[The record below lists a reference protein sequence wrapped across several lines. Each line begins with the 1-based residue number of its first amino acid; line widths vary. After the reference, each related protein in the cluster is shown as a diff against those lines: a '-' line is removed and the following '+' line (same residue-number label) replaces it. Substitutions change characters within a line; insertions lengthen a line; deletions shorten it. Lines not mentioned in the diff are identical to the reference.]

1 MSRLCGCAEET
12 ESDLIFVT
20 YWLWLQMENGL
31 GGDEARRETGL
42 LRQRRS
48 RGDGGLDSSVAL
60 VEMLE
65 VVGREEGG

>member
-1 MSRLCGCAEET
+1 M
-12 ESDLIFVT
+12 IFVNILALAT
-20 YWLWLQMENGL
+20 NGKWV
-31 GGDEARRETGL
+31 GRDGARMETGL